1 MTASFQTEN
10 GEIGVFTYEKTS
22 DGVALTNFEYG
33 RIALEI
39 PGEIDGKPVVGIGSG
54 AFSSDGFLSLIYLPD
69 SVTTINSKAF
79 SNCKNLDAVYYMGDP
94 DKLSYDET
102 VFEGASV
109 QNFNTYFPADA
120 DTYFCSAGFDYGEAE
135 DGQGIIIDGYTA
147 DVAFDIPDEINGS
160 KVTEIRENLFINNIY
175 MSSVDI
181 PDYVTE
187 IDPYAFSGCT
197 NLVSVELPAAVT
209 EIGDHAFFNCESLK
223 SITVSGG
230 NGIADGADLSGISE
244 IGEWAFGGCESLPAV
259 TFSDRL
265 NTIKF
270 GAFSRCNGLGD
281 VFIPSSV
288 TTLESCSF
296 YRCSSLESISVD
308 EENSNFSSLD
318 GVLFNKK
325 QTEILAYPP
334 GKMENY
340 NIPATVK
347 TLGEYSF
354 YNCPSPII
362 PKSVNRIKHKA
373 LEGTGIEVKDSLSVW
388 VDL

>member
-22 DGVALTNFEYG
+22 DGVALNNFEYG

-54 AFSSDGFLSLIYLPD
+54 AFSSYGFLSLIYLPD

-109 QNFNTYFPADA
+109 QNFNTYFPANA
-120 DTYFCSAGFDYGEAE
+120 DTYFCSAGFDYSEAE

-209 EIGDHAFFNCESLK
+209 EIGDHAFFNC
-223 SITVSGG
+223 
-230 NGIADGADLSGISE
+230 
-244 IGEWAFGGCESLPAV
+244 
-259 TFSDRL
+259 
-265 NTIKF
+265 
-270 GAFSRCNGLGD
+270 
-281 VFIPSSV
+281 
-288 TTLESCSF
+288 
-296 YRCSSLESISVD
+296 
-308 EENSNFSSLD
+308 
-318 GVLFNKK
+318 
-325 QTEILAYPP
+325 
-334 GKMENY
+334 
-340 NIPATVK
+340 
-347 TLGEYSF
+347 
-354 YNCPSPII
+354 
-362 PKSVNRIKHKA
+362 
-373 LEGTGIEVKDSLSVW
+373 
-388 VDL
+388 